1 MAVDVKKTRNPLFNP
16 SFIFKRILENK
27 SIDNLKQTLHVNHYL
42 HPTLDPAAQW
52 LEYSI
57 LRLQIGTELLLS
69 RHGVQIMDKQIEI
82 RRLSDSAILTYAMFA
97 SVSRASR
104 SYCIG
109 LQFCDYEMLMAST
122 FSFDGMTLVKQ
133 LVHDISEGPYLTNDM
148 NHVKISK
155 QIFKEKGYFSIHPLT
170 RNF

>member
-1 MAVDVKKTRNPLFNP
+1 MADDVKKVRNPLFNP
-16 SFIFKRILENK
+16 TFIFKRILENK
-27 SIDNLKQTLHVNHYL
+27 SIDNLKQTLHVDHCL
-42 HPTLDPAAQW
+42 HPSLDPAAQW

-57 LRLQIGTELLLS
+57 LRLQIGTELLLA
-69 RHGVQIMDKQIEI
+69 RHGVQILDKQTEI
-82 RRLSDSAILTYAMFA
+82 RRLSESAIQTYAMFA

-109 LQFCDYEMLMAST
+109 LQFCDYEMLIASAFT
-122 FSFDGMTLVKQ
+122 FDGMVQVRQ
-133 LVHDISEGPYLTNDM
+133 LVRDINDGPYLTNDM

-155 QIFKEKGYFSIHPLT
+155 QIFKERGYFSIHPLT